1 MKNTITLLISI
12 ICTSFLYS
20 QQTATFKNQVESK
33 TESKDIAKTQILELK
48 NSILLVRLKTGKNT
62 IEAMLKAGQNQMA
75 ENRQK
80 QIDSENKRIVNAFRA
95 EFDFCPVYFFYSDD
109 SKFVAEHSFDRV
121 TFLNDSLQPDKN
133 IKIATKKFYTA
144 EFGNVSSDTTGYYSH
159 STYEPN
165 GNFSQGP
172 VYVYYGGGTTDAK
185 GLIIKDDM
193 FYQLRRPFPF
203 FVKNPFFRKKQKT
216 EIFTVKEMNKRLWK
230 FHKSNIS

>member
-1 MKNTITLLISI
+1 MKFTTTLLICI
-12 ICTSFLYS
+12 ICSSSLYS
-20 QQTATFKNQVESK
+20 QQTATFKNQAELK
-33 TESKDIAKTQILELK
+33 AEAKDIAKMQISELK
-48 NSILLVRLKTGKNT
+48 NSVLLVRLKTGKNT

-75 ENRQK
+75 ENRQ
-80 QIDSENKRIVNAFRA
+80 QHIDSENSRIVKAFRT

-109 SKFVAEHSFDRV
+109 SKFIAEHKFDRV
-121 TFLNDSLQPDKN
+121 VFLNDSLQPDKN
-133 IKIATKKFYTA
+133 INITSKKFYTA
-144 EFGNVSSDTTGYYSH
+144 EFGNVSSDTVGYYSH

-185 GLIIKDDM
+185 GLIIKDEL

-216 EIFTVKEMNKRLWK
+216 EIFVVRQMNNQLWE
-230 FHKSNIS
+230 FHKRSLK